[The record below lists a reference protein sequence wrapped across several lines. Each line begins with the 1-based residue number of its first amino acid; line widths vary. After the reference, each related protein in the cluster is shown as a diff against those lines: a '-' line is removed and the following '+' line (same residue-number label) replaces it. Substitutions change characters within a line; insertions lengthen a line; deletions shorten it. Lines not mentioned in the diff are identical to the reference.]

1 MKEVEE
7 NIVEEKKDEI
17 NTGVK
22 TEPIDLVAPG
32 LDAYFGTKKQREDIG
47 KQMLK
52 GYDAQKTMT
61 DKALFFIY
69 NEMKNTVTVAD
80 PDPNYPSATVH
91 VNKSLPDEEKQRIVA
106 EAQKSFDE
114 ALLKREALG
123 ISKTTNTSPEDE
135 KASEELAK
143 KFFKDFVGDGK
154 RSTIIENYK
163 QFQLINSYI
172 EYITGVEYKKNL
184 EELKK
189 NDPNDPLNEQKA
201 AYLTS
206 YRKSNYVNLL
216 TAAKS
221 GADTQITM
229 YLVPDAE
236 DVAGIGELMFKNLKF
251 NNQMKLSTFLKSMG
265 LTEYEKKLYLSRRN
279 WNEDDNVY
287 EVFKQKVQEEGVEPT
302 SNNILAQ
309 IKADYAHEY
318 GTSIVNELIGNPVL
332 FFEQNFDQ
340 SLMNMDDLATLLKYN
355 ETEKAVFLKESNAK
369 PEDFALGIF
378 INKFN
383 NDTEYQKKLK
393 QKKLDQGKTEEE
405 SALIT
410 GEDYIQYLKDFVKQE
425 TDRFVFDEYYDRDK
439 VTIEKFLATI
449 GYDKDE
455 IKSFTT
461 SRNIPLE
468 IPAIAVMK
476 MEYMKTLSPEDMQNM
491 NNMPVAEADKLVVKF
506 AKEFMGKERNRLKA
520 EGRKKVYLN
529 KGFEMREEFHDSL
542 ELESEKEVHDFG
554 VKMLANEGIS
564 PKTDPKKPEDIA
576 YKKWVDTVADPMFKS
591 NYYTD
596 IAKSYGTVRTKVIS
610 GAELGLMKEKSIER
624 FFDANVSNTDTTLL
638 KGILVA
644 LEATK
649 GGYGTGHKDTS
660 KFNEMFDALKDFETK
675 LIMNETKGL
684 NASREKLILKCKNY
698 VSNREDVRKADYGN
712 DRFDAASTVLYSI
725 LPKDEFARWATAVNG
740 KRKSDKITWARC
752 QEKQSA
758 YLIAQQNRE
767 IKAQNL
773 AADSRVSKPMEYAR
787 RMSRVEK
794 LYGKR
799 PTFDDKFDGVF
810 SREEFAEKFKAIGEK
825 EDFVTI
831 GASPAGGN
839 LSDQDFSALVFA
851 GTVTPE
857 VAAEDRRYREFF
869 EDKILLTG
877 KDYTT
882 ELAKNPVPEE
892 CSKHLDVIA
901 GGRNAAINAMNEYAA
916 GNKHP
921 LAHILAAGIRFAA
934 AGGRAMDKMNEDIF
948 MHSEMGA
955 RMLGM
960 LERDDELRKY
970 TEKNYV
976 GAFKDDINQLKSMTA
991 MSDIYLKAEN
1001 ARKFINKVK
1010 DDPEKARSLDRQ
1022 TKEKLMTDI
1031 LVKRLVEDCSK
1042 QYRLTREKNPTYAN
1056 KIKLYQ
1062 KNYNIAQTEL
1072 VKKGLGDENHPALS
1086 AEEYAAEQKK
1096 IDDKLNLQ
1104 TIVAKDANRYNPVVQ
1119 SLSNSKSVNELR
1131 ESVKK
1136 VVKDSGMGKL
1146 SIKEIIKEFNSDN
1159 IVKKVANMSQNTRA
1173 DIAEKNRKAAE
1184 AARKN
1189 AAKKAQQNPAL

>member
-7 NIVEEKKDEI
+7 QIVEEKKS
-17 NTGVK
+17 GVE
-22 TEPIDLVAPG
+22 TEPFDLEAPG
-32 LDAYFGTKKQREDIG
+32 IDAYFGTKKQREDIG
-47 KQMLK
+47 KQMLR
-52 GYDAQKTMT
+52 GYDAQKTMI

-69 NEMKNTVTVAD
+69 NEMKNSVTVAD
-80 PDPNYPSATVH
+80 IDPNYPGATIH
-91 VNKSLPDEEKQRIVA
+91 VNKNLPEEEKQRLVA
-106 EAQKSFDE
+106 DAQKSFDE

-135 KASEELAK
+135 KASEDLAK
-143 KFFKDFVGDGK
+143 KFFKDFVGDGSRK
-154 RSTIIENYK
+154 TIVENYK

-172 EYITGVEYKKNL
+172 EYITGIEYKKNL
-184 EELKK
+184 DELKK
-189 NDPNDPLNEQKA
+189 KDPNDPLNEKKA

-206 YRKSNYVNLL
+206 YRKSTMVNLL
-216 TAAKS
+216 GSAKS
-221 GADTQITM
+221 GADSQIAM
-229 YLVPDAE
+229 YLIPDAQ
-236 DVAGIGELMFKNLKF
+236 DPAGIGEQMFKNLKF
-251 NNQMKLSTFLKSMG
+251 NNQMKLSAYLKSMG
-265 LTEYEKKLYLSRRN
+265 LTEYEKKLYLSRN
-279 WNEDDNVY
+279 GWKEDDNVY
-287 EVFKQKVQEEGVEPT
+287 EVFSRSVEEKGIEVT
-302 SNNILAQ
+302 RNNVLAE
-309 IKADYAHEY
+309 IKKDYAETY
-318 GTSIVNELIGNPVL
+318 GTSILDELVGTPAS
-332 FFEQNFDQ
+332 FFDQNFDQ
-340 SLMNMDDLATLLKYN
+340 TLMDMEDLATLLKYN
-355 ETEKAVFLKESNAK
+355 EAEKAALFKELNAK
-369 PEDFALGIF
+369 PNDIAFGKF
-378 INKFN
+378 VNKLNSDEEFK
-383 NDTEYQKKLK
+383 EKLK
-393 QKKLDQGKTEEE
+393 QRKLAKGMSPEE
-405 SALIT
+405 AVLIT
-410 GEDYIQYLKDFVKQE
+410 GDDYKQYLKDFITDE
-425 TDRFVFDEYYDRDK
+425 TNRFLFDEYPSRDK
-439 VTIEKFLATI
+439 VTIEKYLATI

-455 IKSFTT
+455 IKAYTT
-461 SRNIPLE
+461 GKNVPPE
-468 IPAIAVMK
+468 VPAMTVMK
-476 MEYMKTLSPEDMQNM
+476 MEYMKTLGPAEAQNFNTM
-491 NNMPVAEADKLVVKF
+491 SVAEADKLVAKF
-506 AKEFMGKERNRLKA
+506 AADFMNKERNRLKA

-529 KGFEMREEFHDSL
+529 KGFEMREEFNDSL
-542 ELESEKEVHDFG
+542 ELESEKEIHNLG
-554 VKMLANEGIS
+554 VKMLANEGVS
-564 PKTDPKKPEDIA
+564 PKTNPTKPEDIA
-576 YKKWVDTVADPMFKS
+576 YKEWADTVADPMFKEK
-591 NYYTD
+591 YYTD
-596 IAKSYGTVRTKVIS
+596 IVQSYGVVRSKVMS
-610 GAELGLMKEKSIER
+610 GQELGIMKEKVVER
-624 FFDANVSNTDTTLL
+624 FFDVNVSNIDITLL
-638 KGILVA
+638 KGIRVA

-649 GGYGTGHKDTS
+649 GGYGTGHKDS
-660 KFNEMFDALKDFETK
+660 EKFNEMLDALKKFENK
-675 LIMNETKGL
+675 LATNETEGL
-684 NASREKLILKCKNY
+684 NDAREKLILKCKNY

-767 IKAQNL
+767 IKAQSI
-773 AADSRVSKPMEYAR
+773 AAESRLSKPMEYAK

-794 LYGKR
+794 FYGKR
-799 PTFDDKFDGVF
+799 PTFDDKFEGVF

-960 LERDDELRKY
+960 LERDDELKKY

-976 GAFKDDINQLKSMTA
+976 GAFKDDVNQIKSMTA
-991 MSDIYLKAEN
+991 MSDIYLKSEN

-1042 QYRLTREKNPTYAN
+1042 QYRLTREKNPSYTN

-1072 VKKGLGDENHPALS
+1072 VKKGFGDENHPALS

-1119 SLSNSKSVNELR
+1119 SLSNSKSVDELR

-1184 AARKN
+1184 AARKK
-1189 AAKKAQQNPAL
+1189 AVKKNPQNPAL